1 LKETRISQEDKKLH
15 DYELVVIISP
25 EVMEEAV
32 DGVMDRIS
40 QFITESGGS
49 VSTVER
55 WGKKKLAY
63 PIKHFTEGNYVLARF
78 KLKPELGKELEASL
92 QLSEEVFRHLLIRL
106 NG

>member
-1 LKETRISQEDKKLH
+1 MKETRISQEDKKLH

-92 QLSEEVFRHLLIRL
+92 QLSEEVFRYLLIRL